1 MWGPAVVE
9 SAYANCLARHNSYL
23 QEATGLR
30 DISYTQTVHDLKL
43 LLLRFAQEKSFHE
56 DTGGGGPQSNMNL
69 VPYLMHMALYVINTY
84 VIIVLLTIFFYFY

>member
-1 MWGPAVVE
+1 MWGPSVAE

-23 QEATGLR
+23 QEATGQR
-30 DISYTQTVHDLKL
+30 DISYMQTVHDLKL

-84 VIIVLLTIFFYFY
+84 VIV